1 MASLLLTPGK
11 GFRYKMCPKL
21 TLQEVLAI
29 FGNPFLAISQK
40 LLGGVFLLLAGMYIF
55 NENFLDEDSL

>member
-1 MASLLLTPGK
+1 MASLLLTPGE

-29 FGNPFLAISQK
+29 FGNPVLAISQK
-40 LLGGVFLLLAGMYIF
+40 ILVFAPCRDVYF
-55 NENFLDEDSL
+55 